1 MLWAWRRKHFKAV
14 GETFP
19 RLMRPIRNTFLWAAL
34 SCRVDTRQSEGST
47 MKSSAPCSAC
57 GHQRHLHPHTHTS
70 HLSVCAWIQF
80 LWSRLVRL
88 KHGLGV
94 CVCINSV
101 CVCVCVRLHDCPLI
115 STIWAHSLPAVSP
128 VTKRSGWLSAAI
140 NNTNKRSA
148 GAGGNHFPPCW
159 NGVSYI
165 FSLGSLLTGSVFV
178 CVLSAGSETF
188 LPRWGN
194 NFWEIKSLN
203 CANRLM
209 RLWKVQSPISSFLLG
224 KKALSAK
231 KVFIWKLLI
240 GWERRSESF
249 THSSP
254 DDCSCYAVKS
264 FFC

>member
-1 MLWAWRRKHFKAV
+1 MKRFPGWWGPSGTLSSELHSAAGWTHVSQRAAQWKAV
-14 GETFP
+14 HHVLPAIT
-19 RLMRPIRNTFLWAAL
+19 N
-34 SCRVDTRQSEGST
+34 DTSI
-47 MKSSAPCSAC
+47 
-57 GHQRHLHPHTHTS
+57 HTHTPHIWVCVHGS
-70 HLSVCAWIQF
+70 SFSGHASLGLNMALECVCALIQ
-80 LWSRLVRL
+80 
-88 KHGLGV
+88 
-94 CVCINSV
+94 

-209 RLWKVQSPISSFLLG
+209 RLWKVQSPISAFLLG

-231 KVFIWKLLI
+231 RFS
-240 GWERRSESF
+240 SENF
-249 THSSP
+249 
-254 DDCSCYAVKS
+254 
-264 FFC
+264 